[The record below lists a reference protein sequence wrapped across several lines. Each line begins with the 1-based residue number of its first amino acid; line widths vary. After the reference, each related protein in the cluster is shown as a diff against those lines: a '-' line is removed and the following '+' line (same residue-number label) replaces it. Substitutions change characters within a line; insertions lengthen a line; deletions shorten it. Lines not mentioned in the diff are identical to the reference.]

1 MSTNRSYLNSISFAS
16 FFQEVILDNNG
27 IPVTDINA
35 GLQNLFVN
43 FNENAD
49 NFFDEQ
55 RFYVSENEE
64 GFPDLVAYL
73 SILGDQNYWWWVLLL
88 NRLENPFLDIK
99 VNWIYSINSADQ
111 IQSFINN
118 TNETNSSRSTNR
130 LGKLVEL
137 N

>member
-1 MSTNRSYLNSISFAS
+1 MSTNRNYLNNISFSS
-16 FFQEVILDNNG
+16 FFQEIIIDNNG

-35 GLQNLFVN
+35 GLQNLFAN

-49 NFFDEQ
+49 NFLDEQ
-55 RFYVSENEE
+55 RFFVSENEE

-99 VNWIYSINSADQ
+99 ANWIYSINSEAQ
-111 IQSFINN
+111 IQQFIKL

-130 LGKLVEL
+130 IGKVVEL